1 MVCISPE
8 LIAIIATTIAL
19 GTIVLV
25 CDHLVR
31 QELRELRA
39 SSNALRDAIDAFESG
54 LGDEIRALGCRL
66 RGEIRA
72 LGSGLRCEI
81 RARSGSPGKMKQDLQ

>member
-8 LIAIIATTIAL
+8 LIAIIATTIVL
-19 GTIVLV
+19 GTITLV

-39 SSNALRDAIDAFESG
+39 SSNALRDAIDAFERG
-54 LGDEIRALGCRL
+54 LGDEIMALGCRL
-66 RGEIRA
+66 RCEIRA
-72 LGSGLRCEI
+72 LS
-81 RARSGSPGKMKQDLQ
+81 RSRGR